1 MKLISILTAAVLMC
15 TSLTANAANNRTA
28 LQHCYEHD
36 VQGRVTTRTAYA
48 WNGED
53 WQPALRWTYS
63 YADNGYTVEFSCYDS
78 RHHRFSEPT
87 DKTVYAFTPDATAA
101 YITFYTRNDSTVPYQ
116 ITDTLIAAYADK
128 TDVLPFIA
136 KIP

>member
-1 MKLISILTAAVLMC
+1 MTLDTP
-15 TSLTANAANNRTA
+15 
-28 LQHCYEHD
+28 
-36 VQGRVTTRTAYA
+36 RTAYA

-53 WQPALRWTYS
+53 WQPALRWTYC
-63 YADNGYTVEFSCYDS
+63 YADNGYTVEFSRYDS

-101 YITFYTRNDSTVPYQ
+101 YVTFYTRNDSTVPYQ

-136 KIP
+136 RIP